1 MESLHIFPSI
11 GQTDGKQYK
20 ANVAKTINHHWKWL
34 AGSID
39 NVVTMRGS
47 AGLVTKCIVN
57 GGRIAAM
64 RRNRRNN
71 TKKERIIMIAS
82 SAFVLSALT
91 LTGIYMKSDNAK
103 EQDDGYMLDFT
114 AMEDSAQDKFQEI
127 AQNDLT
133 EDQVDTGLESQGMD
147 IAQELENLE
156 DDLDYLPMEAG
167 SGLVTIP
174 GLTDGISDEALEDAG
189 LGALD
194 VPVNDAPELPAKEK
208 PIVQESV
215 PTEEPAADET
225 DSTEAAQEQ
234 ESTSGDGV
242 IIETLHFAESDGLL
256 RPVSGEVLIPFSM
269 DGSVYFSTLDQ
280 FKYNDAVV
288 IASEEGSAVVACA
301 EGTVID
307 IFENE
312 EIGHAITM
320 DLGDN
325 YRITYGQLEGI
336 NVTLGSHVSEGETI
350 AVVAAPTKYFA
361 VEGSNL
367 YLKLTANENPVNPET
382 LFR

>member
-1 MESLHIFPSI
+1 
-11 GQTDGKQYK
+11 
-20 ANVAKTINHHWKWL
+20 
-34 AGSID
+34 
-39 NVVTMRGS
+39 
-47 AGLVTKCIVN
+47 
-57 GGRIAAM
+57 
-64 RRNRRNN
+64 
-71 TKKERIIMIAS
+71 MIAS

-133 EDQVDTGLESQGMD
+133 EDQADTGLGSQGMD

-194 VPVNDAPELPAKEK
+194 VSVNDAPELPAKEK
-208 PIVQESV
+208 PVVQESV

-225 DSTEAAQEQ
+225 DGTEAAQEQ

-367 YLKLTANENPVNPET
+367 YLKLTVNENPVNPET

>member
-1 MESLHIFPSI
+1 
-11 GQTDGKQYK
+11 
-20 ANVAKTINHHWKWL
+20 
-34 AGSID
+34 
-39 NVVTMRGS
+39 
-47 AGLVTKCIVN
+47 
-57 GGRIAAM
+57 M

-133 EDQVDTGLESQGMD
+133 EDQADTGLESQGMD

-194 VPVNDAPELPAKEK
+194 VSVNDAPELPAKEK
-208 PIVQESV
+208 PVVQESV

-225 DSTEAAQEQ
+225 DGTEAAQEQ

-367 YLKLTANENPVNPET
+367 YLKLTVNENPVNPET

>member
-1 MESLHIFPSI
+1 
-11 GQTDGKQYK
+11 
-20 ANVAKTINHHWKWL
+20 
-34 AGSID
+34 
-39 NVVTMRGS
+39 
-47 AGLVTKCIVN
+47 
-57 GGRIAAM
+57 M